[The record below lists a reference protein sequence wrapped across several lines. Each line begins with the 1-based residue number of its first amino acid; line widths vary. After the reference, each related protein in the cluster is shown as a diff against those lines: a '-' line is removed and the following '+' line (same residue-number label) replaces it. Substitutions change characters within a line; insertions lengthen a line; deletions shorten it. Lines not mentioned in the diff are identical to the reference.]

1 MIHLN
6 QDSMK
11 QDLNLRQDRTV
22 MQEEIRPEVSVI
34 LPVYNE
40 SRTLPGVLQGIFGL
54 HPSMEVIVVANGS
67 TDGTRKLAEDMGAT
81 VLWYPEP
88 LGHDVGR
95 SIGASY
101 AKGNVLL
108 FMDGDIVIPSKELVP
123 FIKAVSSGVDIAL
136 NKYKG
141 PTHQHRVH
149 DVVLAKHALSVIMSR
164 PDLLGTSMTAIPHAL
179 SRKAIE
185 TLGTECLSVPPKAL
199 ALAVLKG
206 LKVEPVHYVRVGSN
220 NPRKHRENGPNPL
233 TGLIIGD
240 HLEAL
245 HEWIK
250 HTDMRGGFR
259 DGFTD
264 RMRQRHLVR

>member
-1 MIHLN
+1 MN
-6 QDSMK
+6 QGGMK
-11 QDLNLRQDRTV
+11 QDLDLLQDV
-22 MQEEIRPEVSVI
+22 MQEEFRPEVSVI

-95 SIGASY
+95 SVGASY

-108 FMDGDIVIPSKELVP
+108 FIDGDIVIPSKELVP
-123 FIKAVSSGVDIAL
+123 FIKAVFSGVDIAL

-141 PTHQHRVH
+141 LTHQHRVH
-149 DVVLAKHALSVIMSR
+149 DVVLAKHALSIVMSR
-164 PDLLGTSMTAIPHAL
+164 QDLLGTSMTAIPHAL
-179 SRKAIE
+179 SRRAVE
-185 TLGTECLSVPPKAL
+185 TLGTECLAVPPKAL

-206 LKVEPVHYVRVGSN
+206 LRVEPVHYVRVGAN
-220 NPRKHRENGPNPL
+220 NPRRRREHGPDPL
-233 TGLIIGD
+233 TGLIVGD

-250 HTDMRGGFR
+250 YTDMRGGF
-259 DGFTD
+259 TD
-264 RMRQRHLVR
+264 HMRQRHLVR